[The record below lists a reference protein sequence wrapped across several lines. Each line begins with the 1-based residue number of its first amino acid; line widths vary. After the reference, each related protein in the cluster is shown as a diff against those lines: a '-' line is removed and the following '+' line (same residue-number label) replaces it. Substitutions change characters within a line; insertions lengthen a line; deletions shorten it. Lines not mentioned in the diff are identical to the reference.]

1 MRPACRYRVSLTS
14 EIAEG
19 GAVKTAIA
27 GVLLGAWTLVAVAQ
41 DSPAVEAAKV
51 EARRIGERQC
61 EHALIMQR
69 INKSQPG
76 TPERIKA
83 ENELDAVVDRARR
96 EEERDDRYRTS
107 LEGMTEPERGTVNMV
122 YVRILGDCGVR

>member
-1 MRPACRYRVSLTS
+1 M
-14 EIAEG
+14 
-19 GAVKTAIA
+19 KTAIA
-27 GVLLGAWTLVAVAQ
+27 GLLLGAWSLVAVAQ
-41 DSPAVEAAKV
+41 DSPAVEAAKL

-122 YVRILGDCGVR
+122 YVRTLGDCGVR

>member
-1 MRPACRYRVSLTS
+1 M
-14 EIAEG
+14 AESS
-19 GAVKTAIA
+19 AVKTTIV
-27 GVLLGAWTLVAVAQ
+27 GLFLGAWSLVAVAQ
-41 DSPAVEAAKV
+41 DSPAVEAAKAD
-51 EARRIGERQC
+51 ARRIGERQC

-83 ENELDAVVDRARR
+83 EKELDAVVDRARR
-96 EEERDDRYRTS
+96 EEERDNRHRAS

-122 YVRILGDCGVR
+122 YVRTMGDCGVR

>member
-1 MRPACRYRVSLTS
+1 M
-14 EIAEG
+14 
-19 GAVKTAIA
+19 KTTVV
-27 GVLLGAWTLVAVAQ
+27 GMLLGAWSLVAVAQ

-61 EHALIMQR
+61 EHGLIMQR

-83 ENELDAVVDRARR
+83 EKELDAVVNRARR
-96 EEERDDRYRTS
+96 EEERDERYRTS

-122 YVRILGDCGVR
+122 YVRTLGDCGVR

>member
-1 MRPACRYRVSLTS
+1 M
-14 EIAEG
+14 
-19 GAVKTAIA
+19 KTAIA
-27 GVLLGAWTLVAVAQ
+27 ALLLDVWSLVATAQ
-41 DSPAVEAAKV
+41 DPPAVEAAKG

-83 ENELDAVVDRARR
+83 EEELDAVVDRARR
-96 EEERDDRYRTS
+96 EEERDDRYRAS
-107 LEGMTEPERGTVNMV
+107 LDGMTEPERGTVNMI
-122 YVRILGDCGVR
+122 YVRTLGECGVR